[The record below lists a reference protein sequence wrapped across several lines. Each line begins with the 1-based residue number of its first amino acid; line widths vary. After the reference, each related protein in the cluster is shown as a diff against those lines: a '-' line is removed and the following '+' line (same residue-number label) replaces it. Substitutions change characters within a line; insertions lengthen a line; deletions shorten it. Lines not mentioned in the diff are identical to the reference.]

1 MNLVKLVL
9 LLNTLLISFHFAAC
23 KSALYKVSI
32 YRASIISTDGVWPTW
47 PDDIHTSVILKEE
60 ETVMNDTNEF
70 EVKLVEVKGSSVQVQ
85 VVVKLCGCSHSFSVS
100 TELDSGSYGVFAP
113 IQNCRAASCEYQ
125 YDHHLHIKVD
135 SAGEDSSAA
144 YGNFHLIARAVSLIC
159 LMWQGN

>member
-1 MNLVKLVL
+1 MKLVL

-85 VVVKLCGCSHSFSVS
+85 VLVNIRGCVHSFSVGA
-100 TELDSGSYGVFAP
+100 ELDSGSYGVFSTNQICPAP
-113 IQNCRAASCEYQ
+113 TPGEYQ
-125 YDHHLHIKVD
+125 YDHKLQIKVD

-144 YGNFHLIARAVSLIC
+144 YGNFHLIARAVSLIS
-159 LMWQGN
+159 LLWQGN